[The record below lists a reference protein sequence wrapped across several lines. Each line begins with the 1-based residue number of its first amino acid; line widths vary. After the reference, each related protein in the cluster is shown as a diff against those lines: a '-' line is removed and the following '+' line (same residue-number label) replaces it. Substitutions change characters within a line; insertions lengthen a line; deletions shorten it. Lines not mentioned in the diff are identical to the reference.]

1 MSIIKY
7 AERMVL
13 MNELI
18 LHRSTG
24 DTIAF
29 SKKLGISKRQLL
41 LDLSDL
47 RLMGMHIKYSRDSQ
61 SYYFSDELGFGKLFR
76 KHLNKGALQK

>member
-1 MSIIKY
+1 MSILKY
-7 AERMVL
+7 AERMVH

-41 LDLSDL
+41 LDLRDF
-47 RLMGMHIKYSRDSQ
+47 RLMGMHIKYSRESQ
-61 SYYFSDELGFGKLFR
+61 SYYFSDEVGFGKLFR
-76 KHLNKGALQK
+76 KHLNKGTFQK